1 MCPVY
6 WCQTVCFWHKSP
18 KGFVIVCYLSLPAWD
33 TRMIFRW
40 SGSYL
45 VFKRKYTHMRVKSW
59 HFSNPG
65 LYFLFWSCS
74 FVVLA
79 LCFCQCSIQIYTF
92 DVKEKFQL
100 AGFPQEF
107 DLLSSI
113 CRFLTARGCHHISQL
128 GLCWFC
134 QTKCFVALLKSSVKV

>member
-1 MCPVY
+1 MSDCVFLA
-6 WCQTVCFWHKSP
+6 QKS
-18 KGFVIVCYLSLPAWD
+18 KGFCYCLLSITTSLRHQGD
-33 TRMIFRW
+33 FRW

-45 VFKRKYTHMRVKSW
+45 VFKKNIHMRVKSW

-65 LYFLFWSCS
+65 LYFLFWNCS

-107 DLLSSI
+107 ALLSSI
-113 CRFLTARGCHHISQL
+113 CRFLTAQGRHHISQL